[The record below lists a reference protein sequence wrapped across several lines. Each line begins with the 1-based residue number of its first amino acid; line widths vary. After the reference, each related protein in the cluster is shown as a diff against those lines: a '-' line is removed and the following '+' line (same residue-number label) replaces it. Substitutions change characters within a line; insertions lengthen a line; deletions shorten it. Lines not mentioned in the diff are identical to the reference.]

1 MTFLSFGNENWGWI
15 VDGCFLLNFFF
26 GLIFL
31 GAAYSHSGDGVV
43 RFQNIQHE
51 NITESDQ
58 KNTFTA
64 LYVGW
69 DQACRYV
76 PAAGGA
82 QPHNDCFTF
91 QPMED
96 RELNVLVPITWVLI
110 MFGIAHVLLKR
121 VYIRSESFRDFLTR
135 PEMKVIVMIFLFYG
149 PIVLFIFSMIYWSWF
164 TERSD
169 TIAPIS
175 DDAETFP
182 KDSKHVDVNSFN
194 AEANL
199 YKKTQFLGSGST
211 WSVIFLFVG
220 QFLQTIACVV
230 VIFRNIFVDAG
241 TDSTLLGRIFKMEKG
256 GFMGD
261 NGTGLASSVAAPV
274 DAAAKKPETK
284 AAAAPRVT
292 SVYSNRRVT
301 NGISF

>member
-1 MTFLSFGNENWGWI
+1 MFGFETKHWGFV

-31 GAAYSHSGDGVV
+31 GAAYSHNGDGVV
-43 RFQNIQHE
+43 RFQNIHHDD
-51 NITESDQ
+51 ITESDQ
-58 KNTFTA
+58 DNTFKA

-76 PAAGGA
+76 AADGDKL
-82 QPHNDCFTF
+82 PHNDCFTF

-110 MFGIAHVLLKR
+110 MFGIAHFLLKR
-121 VYIRSESFRDFLTR
+121 IYIRSGSFRDILN
-135 PEMKVIVMIFLFYG
+135 MDALKVIVMILLFYG

-175 DDAETFP
+175 DNAETFP
-182 KDSKHVDVNSFN
+182 KDSEHVDLNLFN
-194 AEANL
+194 GEANP
-199 YKKTQFLGSGST
+199 YKKTQFLAAGST
-211 WSVIFLFVG
+211 WSVILLLVG
-220 QFLQTIACVV
+220 QFLQTIACIIAIV
-230 VIFRNIFVDAG
+230 RNVAH
-241 TDSTLLGRIFKMEKG
+241 DSASGSTFIGKFF
-256 GFMGD
+256 FMGQEGFVGN
-261 NGTGLASSVAAPV
+261 NGANLTSPIATPV
-274 DAAAKKPETK
+274 DAAAKNPETK
-284 AAAAPRVT
+284 AAAQAQVT
-292 SVYSNRRVT
+292 SVYANRRVT